1 MRHPHWMGL
10 TDGTALIDDLFQ
22 SAALDG
28 QDGWGQQ
35 AVLLKLEDG
44 RGWDGGGSPCEEASQ
59 TGSPRTTWKKSESPN
74 KRAPQQFARFRRRKT
89 SRSTPYS
96 SSEKDR
102 CSWKSSTSRLWD
114 PVLDIWSVTNFFS
127 VCGLLS
133 PTDLQVNKNGWAE
146 SIGTPAAQRW
156 IFLKRSCFVNLMF
169 LCWYVSTKRI
179 ARPHLWISQVVSV
192 LFSQL
197 GKTVGQEEE
206 KEVNIEQTK

>member
-59 TGSPRTTWKKSESPN
+59 TGSSRTTWKKSESPN

-89 SRSTPYS
+89 SRSAPYS

-114 PVLDIWSVTNFFS
+114 PVLDIWSVTDFLINIWLF
-127 VCGLLS
+127 LS
-133 PTDLQVNKNGWAE
+133 PSGDLG
-146 SIGTPAAQRW
+146 IGLVWDNRTTPQPDFGSTVE
-156 IFLKRSCFVNLMF
+156 ILFKLNL
-169 LCWYVSTKRI
+169 I
-179 ARPHLWISQVVSV
+179 I
-192 LFSQL
+192 
-197 GKTVGQEEE
+197 
-206 KEVNIEQTK
+206 